1 MDHDSQR
8 GQRHCVGDVAANSTR
23 QSGASRHNTTGRKTM
38 SLAFDIETTDLPHA
52 VQRERCKPFIDSQ
65 FVDEPYKEFSPGNAK
80 KSETVAAKRAEYD
93 AAKLLHESST
103 EHRRAEYAAASE
115 IRRENWYA
123 DKLKKARLQAHLSQ
137 VLCYSVWHDTG
148 YSTCQWADGD
158 ERAMLVTLIKG
169 IESTLD
175 AGEHVVGANLIGFD
189 VPYIYR
195 RALLLGIPCGS
206 LVSIGYGGRYEI
218 HSNVIDVLKVY
229 QGPEWG
235 SIPPI
240 GLNVLASCFGVDG
253 KTESSG
259 ANFAELAIEDRE
271 RAEAYAIADSRIAW
285 EIAEKMGLVQTKT
298 EEPW

>member
-1 MDHDSQR
+1 
-8 GQRHCVGDVAANSTR
+8 
-23 QSGASRHNTTGRKTM
+23 M

-52 VQRERCKPFIDSQ
+52 VQRERCKPFIDSP
-65 FVDEPYKEFSPGNAK
+65 FSDEPYKDFSAGNAK
-80 KSETVAAKRAEYD
+80 KAETVAAKRAEYD

-103 EHRRAEYAAASE
+103 EQRRAEYAAASE

-137 VLCYSVWHDTG
+137 VLCYSVWDDSG
-148 YSTCQWADGD
+148 AGSCVWADGD
-158 ERAMLVTLIKG
+158 ERAMLVTLI
-169 IESTLD
+169 ERVASTLD

-218 HSNVIDVLKVY
+218 HPNVIDVLKVY

-235 SIPPI
+235 AIPPI
-240 GLNVLASCFGVDG
+240 GLNVLAACFGVDG

-259 ANFAELAIEDRE
+259 ARFAELAIEDRE

>member
-1 MDHDSQR
+1 
-8 GQRHCVGDVAANSTR
+8 
-23 QSGASRHNTTGRKTM
+23 M

-52 VQRERCKPFIDSQ
+52 VQRERCKPFIDSP
-65 FVDEPYKEFSPGNAK
+65 FSDEPYKDFSAGNAK
-80 KSETVAAKRAEYD
+80 KAETVAAKRAEYD

-103 EHRRAEYAAASE
+103 EQRRAEYTAASE

-175 AGEHVVGANLIGFD
+175 AGDHVVGANLIGFD

-240 GLNVLASCFGVDG
+240 GLNVLAACFGVDG

-259 ANFAELAIEDRE
+259 ARFAELAVEDRE

>member
-1 MDHDSQR
+1 MDDSH
-8 GQRHCVGDVAANSTR
+8 GNKRHCVGDVAANSTR
-23 QSGASRHNTTGRKTM
+23 QSGASRLKTTGRKTM

-80 KSETVAAKRAEYD
+80 KAETVAAKRAEYD
-93 AAKLLHESST
+93 AAKLLHKSGT
-103 EHRRAEYAAASE
+103 EQRRAEYTAASE

-123 DKLKKARLQAHLSQ
+123 DKLKKARLNAHLSQ

-175 AGEHVVGANLIGFD
+175 AGENVVGANLIGFD

-218 HSNVIDVLKVY
+218 HPNVIDVLKVY

-240 GLNVLASCFGVDG
+240 GLNVLAACFGVDG

-285 EIAEKMGLVQTKT
+285 EIAGKMGLVETKT